1 MMATRRE
8 RVLSGMR
15 PTGRL
20 HLGNHL
26 GALAN
31 WVRLQDEYECFYF
44 VADWHVL
51 TTDAAASSKV
61 PAYTIEMTADW
72 LGAGLDPERSTLFV
86 QSLVPEHAELH
97 LLFSM
102 VTPVGWLERVPTY
115 KEMVDQLGIESPSY
129 GLLGYPLLQSADIL
143 MYKAR
148 WVPVGADQVPHIE
161 LTREV
166 ARRFNNTWGSVFP
179 EPEAKLT
186 EIPKVPGTDGRKMSK
201 SYDNAIYLS
210 DTAEEITAKIKPMV
224 TDPARKRRTD
234 PGNPDICPVFDLHRI
249 FTPDGDREVAATGCR
264 TAGIGCLDCKGILL
278 THLLPP
284 LGEIR
289 ERRQR
294 FAEKPADMVEMLR
307 EGSRRARAVAA
318 DTMAQVRAA
327 VDLAP

>member
-1 MMATRRE
+1 MTRARD

-15 PTGRL
+15 PSGKV
-20 HLGNHL
+20 HLGNYL

-31 WVRLQDEYECFYF
+31 WVRLQESADCFYF

-51 TTDAAASSKV
+51 TDQLDTREV
-61 PAYTIEMTADW
+61 PGNTIEMLADW
-72 LGAGLDPERSTLFV
+72 LGAGLDPERSTLFA

-102 VTPVGWLERVPTY
+102 VTPVSWLERVPTY
-115 KEMVDQLGIESPSY
+115 KERIEQQEIASPSY

-143 MYKAR
+143 MYKTR
-148 WVPVGADQVPHIE
+148 WVPVGIDQVPHIE

-166 ARRFNNTWGSVFP
+166 ARRFNHAFGAVFP

-186 EIPKVPGTDGRKMSK
+186 EIPKVTGTDGRKMSK
-201 SYDNAIYLS
+201 SLDNCIYLS
-210 DTAEEITAKIKPMV
+210 DAPEVVTQKIRPMV

-249 FTPDGDREVAATGCR
+249 FTPAAAREDAATGCR

-278 THLLPP
+278 SHLLPTLAP
-284 LGEIR
+284 IR
-289 ERRQR
+289 ERRQA
-294 FAEKPADMVEMLR
+294 FAEKPERIVEVVH
-307 EGSRRARAVAA
+307 EGSRRARAVATR
-318 DTMAQVRAA
+318 TMDEVRRA
-327 VDLAP
+327 VHLTP